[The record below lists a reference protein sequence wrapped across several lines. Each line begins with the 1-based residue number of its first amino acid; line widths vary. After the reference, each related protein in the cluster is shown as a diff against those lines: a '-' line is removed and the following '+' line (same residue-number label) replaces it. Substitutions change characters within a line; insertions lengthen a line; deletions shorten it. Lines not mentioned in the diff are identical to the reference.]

1 MLRRLGFVG
10 RLIAII
16 FLSLLALW
24 FVGVGWTYVSEAPSR
39 PRMFLPLPK
48 QAAAIVRLLE
58 ASDADRRKDILGAT
72 NSDTL
77 TVSLSDT
84 LPIADPER
92 SRLPAIEWMVARYV
106 DELGDREIVAYLADR
121 PRGFRAL
128 WWRSSASA
136 FTQPL
141 RLAIE
146 LGTGGYVVFE
156 THGELSRR
164 LFGLP
169 PGFWVGMLGAL
180 IGIAAIVAVAREARP
195 LTELAR
201 TVSRFGDEATP
212 VVIPPRG
219 APEIAN
225 LIGAV
230 NEMQARISAL
240 MKGRIMFFGAVSHDL
255 KTYITRLRLR
265 AETIPDEDQ
274 QARTVR
280 DLDEMTQL
288 IEDALAVARS
298 SIVSDRRAPVD
309 LGALIK
315 DELDRRQQSSVELSI
330 SPDAMP
336 VVISADASAIR
347 RLFSNLVDNALRF
360 ATSCRIT
367 LKKEGCIVVALVDDD
382 GPGIPESERL
392 AVLEPFYRLE
402 TSRSRETGGTGLGL
416 TIAKEIVNAHC
427 GTIGIDAPPLG
438 GTRVWVKLP
447 AYEPVSGERAPTEKF
462 SA

>member
-10 RLIAII
+10 RLIAIV

-24 FVGVGWTYVSEAPSR
+24 VVGVGWTYVSEVPSR

-58 ASDADRRKDILGAT
+58 TADANKRKDILEAA

-77 TVSLSDT
+77 IVSLSDT
-84 LPIADPER
+84 LPVADSDKP
-92 SRLPAIEWMVARYV
+92 RLPAIEWMVARYV
-106 DELGDREIVAYLADR
+106 DELGDREIVASLRDA
-121 PRGFRAL
+121 PRGLRAL
-128 WWRSSASA
+128 WWRPAAPA

-180 IGIAAIVAVAREARP
+180 IGIAAIIAVAREARP

-201 TVSRFGDEATP
+201 GVSRFGDEATP

-225 LIGAV
+225 LIAAV

-240 MKGRIMFFGAVSHDL
+240 MKGRVMFFGAVSHDL

-265 AETIPDEDQ
+265 AETIPDEGQ

-280 DLDEMTQL
+280 DLDEMTLL
-288 IEDALAVARS
+288 IEDALSVARS
-298 SIVSDRRAPVD
+298 SIVSDRRDPVD
-309 LGALIK
+309 LGAMIK
-315 DELDRRQQSSVELSI
+315 DDIDRRHQSSIELSI

-336 VVISADASAIR
+336 VMISADVSAMR
-347 RLFSNLVDNALRF
+347 RLFANLIDNALRF

-367 LKKEGCIVVALVDDD
+367 LKKEGRIVIALVDDD

-416 TIAKEIVNAHC
+416 TIAKEIVTAHA
-427 GTIGIDAPPLG
+427 GTIGIEASPLG
-438 GTRVWVKLP
+438 GTRVCVKLP
-447 AYEPVSGERAPTEKF
+447 AYEPASVESAPSKKFRA
-462 SA
+462 